1 MAREMDVVG
10 GEFTRSWFRNRNLST
25 FREYVYPEFHE
36 RPTLYLELG
45 TFEGMSMMW
54 MLQNALKHAGS
65 LAVFCDPFLMTTK
78 LDTEFME
85 SVMDRALRNLSPWLD
100 SGKLQYCRASSA
112 EALRKMCGKPGF
124 LGISKNTVDICM
136 VDGNHNSLAVLDDLI
151 HVTKLVKVDGWILLD
166 DVENDRPKKD
176 HVREGLTMWLERDP
190 PVKLAWKHK
199 YVECYQKTVI

>member
-25 FREYVYPEFHE
+25 FREYVYPEMSGK
-36 RPTLYLELG
+36 PITYLELG
-45 TFEGMSMMW
+45 VFEGMSMRW
-54 MLQNALKHAGS
+54 MGQHVLTHENARAVGIDPWLITTKLSGEYMEDVMSRAHAN
-65 LAVFCDPFLMTTK
+65 LAVFGAVT
-78 LDTEFME
+78 
-85 SVMDRALRNLSPWLD
+85 
-100 SGKLQYCRASSA
+100 LQRGSSA
-112 EALRKMCGKPGF
+112 EVLRKMCGKPGF